1 MRTFLRPT
9 ILLLISIFTFS
20 CQFSSEKEKLEASN
34 FFIRGNQK
42 WKEKEYREALK
53 WYNEAIE
60 KDPKLSDAYF
70 NRGLVYLTIE
80 KPEEALSDFE
90 QAFKLDPSFS
100 AALFKKVE
108 ALQTLN
114 KLDEAQKEGKLLV
127 KNFPDSSANHRLIGD
142 IFLQQ
147 KQLSNSLS
155 EYQIALK
162 IDPNN
167 LEAKI
172 NEGVVYQEMGQLD
185 LAEKSFQS
193 VLSSGKYT
201 DLIYN
206 NLGYLEIQRKQYE
219 RAKKWI
225 DKALYLSPNNELYL
239 RNLKRIEDES
249 GLK

>member
-1 MRTFLRPT
+1 MKTFIRPS
-9 ILLLISIFTFS
+9 ILLLLSFFVFS
-20 CQFSSEKEKLEASN
+20 CQISSEKEKLEASN
-34 FFIRGNQK
+34 FFLRGNQK

-60 KDPKLSDAYF
+60 KNPQLSDAYY
-70 NRGLVYLTIE
+70 NRGLVNLTIE
-80 KPEEALSDFE
+80 KPEEAFADFE
-90 QAFKLDPSFS
+90 QAFKIDPSFS

-114 KLDEAQKEGKLLV
+114 KLHEAEKEGKLLV
-127 KNFPDSSANHRLIGD
+127 KSFPDSSANHRLLGD
-142 IFLQQ
+142 IYLQN
-147 KQLSNSLS
+147 KALSNALAS
-155 EYQIALK
+155 YQIALK
-162 IDPNN
+162 IDKNN

-172 NEGVVYQEMGQLD
+172 NEGVVYQEMGELD

-193 VLSSGKYT
+193 VLASGKYT